1 MVSPGNHKANGL
13 AEKYVGRLHDA
24 MALLPSK
31 DLTAWPKLCGQIAHA
46 LRVQPCVDTL
56 VSPLEMLTGRQPKHP
71 YTQPTVVP
79 LIRVDLVDSET
90 RRRSYIRACA
100 MIKREQE
107 ESEKPLRPYVRNVQ
121 SFQPGELL
129 RMKADNA
136 QASVLQGRPR
146 KGIQQWSGKGRIIE
160 AVEGHPDQYLVE
172 NLATGRIVRRSAAT
186 IVRAFD
192 KKKKEDRPQSC

>member
-1 MVSPGNHKANGL
+1 MREHCERFGICQEMVSPGNHKANGL

-31 DLTAWPKLCGQIAHA
+31 DVAAWPGLCGRIAHA
-46 LRVQPCVDTL
+46 LRVQPCADKL

-71 YTQPTVVP
+71 YTQPMDVP
-79 LIRVDLVDSET
+79 LTRADLVDTET
-90 RRRSYIRACA
+90 RRRSYVRARA

-121 SFQPGELL
+121 SFQPGDLV
-129 RMKADNA
+129 RMKADNV

-146 KGIQQWSGKGRIIE
+146 KWI
-160 AVEGHPDQYLVE
+160 
-172 NLATGRIVRRSAAT
+172 
-186 IVRAFD
+186 
-192 KKKKEDRPQSC
+192 